1 MDDMDDDQRCKRKPR
16 VRSTLHML
24 YRSLGGGGASI
35 CLSVGYRFCARAR
48 PTAPPSVRHKN
59 TCQHNIKPT
68 PTANNILPTKSAR
81 RLLDRRY
88 LDHHRRRCRRRSQHL
103 ILGTVATARAAVT
116 CSRFFFYF
124 CVLDKS
130 HRLLFHF
137 SIAFQT
143 TFKRPHLGGGTQG
156 ILPGLSA
163 SGRVDGG
170 EAAGGLPRHGNDSF
184 LALYSF
190 RLLIHGPPRQRPR

>member
-1 MDDMDDDQRCKRKPR
+1 MDDDQRCKRKPR

-88 LDHHRRRCRRRSQHL
+88 LDHRRRRCWRRSQHSRYWGRWRRRRPERRRRFL
-103 ILGTVATARAAVT
+103 IF
-116 CSRFFFYF
+116 SFI
-124 CVLDKS
+124 DES
-130 HRLLFHF
+130 HRF
-137 SIAFQT
+137 SFIS
-143 TFKRPHLGGGTQG
+143 PSG
-156 ILPGLSA
+156 
-163 SGRVDGG
+163 SGRPGAPPPPSVRSSFGS
-170 EAAGGLPRHGNDSF
+170 HGN
-184 LALYSF
+184 
-190 RLLIHGPPRQRPR
+190 R

>member
-88 LDHHRRRCRRRSQHL
+88 LDHRRRRCWRRSQHS
-103 ILGTVATARAAVT
+103 ILGTVATAL
-116 CSRFFFYF
+116 S
-124 CVLDKS
+124 
-130 HRLLFHF
+130 
-137 SIAFQT
+137 
-143 TFKRPHLGGGTQG
+143 GGD
-156 ILPGLSA
+156 
-163 SGRVDGG
+163 VF
-170 EAAGGLPRHGNDSF
+170 SF
-184 LALYSF
+184 LLYLMNLTVSVSF
-190 RLLIHGPPRQRPR
+190 FLSLFIIYSCCRPAGAGKAQPSDGRHQRQGYFYGDTK